1 MGSLPL
7 SEPYFWVEDNFPPL
21 WIHVKKKSLEILQ
34 LSHNEKDVENT
45 YRQVIREEVPHA
57 SLTSPHGTDGLA
69 VWDSKDIPPTT
80 VRLLLEMK
88 YDRDFKDR
96 TQVCGVLGQ
105 LIAYLKKFE
114 KAGEVLPNVL
124 FAGDK
129 NECLVLST
137 SVVQNFLSLP
147 INWNFAPSTGS
158 PELTRALV
166 SGLNV
171 LPYVYDVDGTLKFSD
186 VIRKIELLAA
196 GQVHSVKATINNISA
211 IFQYWVERVFKDKD
225 LSSVEQ
231 VDVFLRCLFKPSEV
245 YCHPNKKNTLVV
257 PGYENGVKIDRD
269 QYRSFFEHF
278 QQGYKPSDIEHFYAN
293 KDRLVEDTARRRQG
307 AFFTPQ
313 IWVDEAHKMIT
324 GVLGDKWRDECIV
337 WDPAAGTANLTRDYV
352 FSDLIIST
360 AEKPDVQ
367 VIKDQEY
374 NVGASIFQYD
384 FLNPGEPSPFFLDE
398 GQDKNLLPDSVDAQ
412 LRAAAVAGK
421 RIVFFMNPPY
431 GTAGD
436 LNNKKDKKAG
446 IAVNIVHK
454 KMESEK
460 IGYSC
465 RQQLYVQF
473 MFQCRELAF
482 KYGFKNITIAA
493 FTKPNFMCSASFAEF
508 RRHWYKNLTYKAGM
522 LFQASQFADVSGAW
536 GISFTVWSA
545 DDGKSSVTDLQS
557 DLKIILKDIDP
568 YKYEVESAGEK
579 IFSASENRQASKW
592 VYPTLKYQKANFLDS
607 PKFSTGLNVWETFKG
622 EPVYD
627 AGVDPTGLFVFVN
640 ASNNLQQ
647 SAINVFLF
655 PGMSSAYGSCAHNVY
670 PGDHFRKVTALYSV
684 RKLIDGNW
692 INDKDEYLIPDV
704 SHADYDQ
711 WVNDCH
717 VFSLIEGSNNCTS
730 MREVN
735 YKGSKFRIKNHMFWK
750 TRLEMLPLLDTAATS
765 ALYKDCKNEPMTN
778 PTGVANGDPYLATVL
793 ADPAFRSSLSPQ
805 ALRVLELLDALLI
818 KSLPVR
824 EAFADSKPELHL
836 NTWDAGLYQLKHLWR
851 ELFKAEWKELQL
863 ACKALKAH
871 LAPGV
876 YKFGFL
882 K

>member
-1 MGSLPL
+1 MGSLRF
-7 SEPYFWVEDNFPPL
+7 SSPYSRVEDNFL
-21 WIHVKKKSLEILQ
+21 TLRTHVKKKSLEL
-34 LSHNEKDVENT
+34 LKMAHNEKDVENT

-57 SLTSPHGTDGLA
+57 TLTSPHGTDGLA
-69 VWDSKDIPPTT
+69 VWDSKDIPPAT

-88 YDRDFKDR
+88 YDKDFKDR

-137 SVVQNFLSLP
+137 AVVQNFLNLP
-147 INWNFAPSTGS
+147 INWNFAPSSGS

-186 VIRKIELLAA
+186 IIRKIETLAA

-211 IFQYWVERVFKDKD
+211 IFQYWAERVFKDKD

-245 YCHPNKKNTLVV
+245 YCHPNKKNLLVV
-257 PGYENGVKIDRD
+257 PGYPEGVKIDGD

-324 GVLGDKWRDECIV
+324 EVLGSNWKDECIV

-352 FSDLIIST
+352 FKDLIIST

-367 VIKDQEY
+367 VIKDQKY
-374 NVGASIFQYD
+374 NDGGGTLSVFQYD
-384 FLNPGEPSPFFLDE
+384 FLNPGEPSPFFLE
-398 GQDKNLLPDSVDAQ
+398 ESDKNLIPDAVDKR
-412 LRAAAVAGK
+412 LREASAAGK

-431 GTAGD
+431 GTAAGGSGNEHKTGVAKNSINTEMD
-436 LNNKKDKKAG
+436 RKKLGSSRK
-446 IAVNIVHK
+446 
-454 KMESEK
+454 
-460 IGYSC
+460 
-465 RQQLYVQF
+465 QLYIQF
-473 MFQCRELAF
+473 MFQCNELAE
-482 KYGFKNITIAA
+482 KYGFKKITIAL
-493 FTKPNFMCSASFAEF
+493 FSMSKFMSSASFSEF
-508 RRHWYKNLTYKAGM
+508 RKYWYKNLAYKAGM

-536 GISFTVWSA
+536 GISFTVWSNSL
-545 DDGKSSVTDLQS
+545 DGTNLDAECSATLKTLKDFKVTDEGVKS
-557 DLKIILKDIDP
+557 F
-568 YKYEVESAGEK
+568 YG
-579 IFSASENRQASKW
+579 SEGRQASKW
-592 VYPTLKYQKANFLDS
+592 VYPPVKFKKKHFPDS
-607 PKFSTGLNVWETFKG
+607 PKFGSGLNVWETEKG
-622 EPVYD
+622 LSVYD
-627 AGVDPTGLFVFVN
+627 AGADPSSLFSFAN
-640 ASNNLQQ
+640 MANDLQH
-647 SAINVFLF
+647 SAKESWFL
-655 PGMSSAYGSCAHNVY
+655 PGMSTNYCVCSHNVY
-670 PGDHFRKVTALYSV
+670 PGEHFRKVVALYSA
-684 RKLIDGNW
+684 RKLVDRTWQIGE
-692 INDKDEYLIPDV
+692 DEYLVPDV
-704 SHADYDQ
+704 THADYET
-711 WVNDCH
+711 WVNNCH
-717 VFSLIEGSNNCTS
+717 VFALTEGSNNCTS
-730 MREVN
+730 MRDVK
-735 YKGSKFRIKNHMFWK
+735 YKGKSFRIKNHMFWK
-750 TRLEMLPLLDTAATS
+750 TRQDSLAALNTV
-765 ALYKDCKNEPMTN
+765 ATPTLYKDCKNEPLVN
-778 PTGVANGDPYLATVL
+778 AQGVPSGDAYLATVL
-793 ADPAFRSSLSPQ
+793 ADPAFQ
-805 ALRVLELLDALLI
+805 ATLCPEAVKVLELMNFLWVDC
-818 KSLPVR
+818 LPVR

-851 ELFKAEWKELQL
+851 DKELGFLPRWKELQ
-863 ACKALKAH
+863 KAVKDLKVV